1 MNNINY
7 NSEMIHNFKDDG
19 YFVYNEIFDSDE
31 LKEIKDQLELYI
43 DEVVPKMPE
52 NQVYYDQKNQ
62 KESLKQI
69 QKMFEY
75 NTFFNDLMH
84 GRIYELAGKLLGENP
99 KVINLQYFNKSPK
112 YQSSKW

>member
-7 NSEMIHNFKDDG
+7 NSEMIQKFKEDG
-19 YFVYNEIFDSDE
+19 YFVYNEMFDSDE

-43 DEVVPKMPE
+43 NEVVPKMPE

-75 NTFFNDLMH
+75 NTFLM
-84 GRIYELAGKLLGENP
+84 I
-99 KVINLQYFNKSPK
+99 
-112 YQSSKW
+112 